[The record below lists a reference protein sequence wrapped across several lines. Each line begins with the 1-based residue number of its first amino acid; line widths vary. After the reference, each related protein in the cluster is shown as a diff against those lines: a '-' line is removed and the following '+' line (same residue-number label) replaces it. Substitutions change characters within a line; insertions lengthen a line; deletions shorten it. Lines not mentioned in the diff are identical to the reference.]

1 MMDTCKNIHKGA
13 EEMEQTLSTPAAAEQ
28 KKVKASIPR
37 KKRKWLKRVIT
48 LAVAA
53 ALVAALFMWQSRGP
67 KQNVNLGYIPAAA
80 TVRDLTVAVT
90 GTGTVRPID
99 SYRVTALV
107 KGEVLEA
114 PFEEGDTVSK
124 DNLLF
129 RIDAKDVENSIQR
142 AQLSVEQAQ
151 LSYNEA
157 VKGKG
162 DAVKNVEI
170 KANATGVVQEVYY
183 KVGDMVAAGTP
194 VADIL
199 DRDSLLLTVPFHAAD
214 AAGFYAGQAAAVSVD
229 GTYETL
235 SGTVDSIAVSDK
247 AGAGGT
253 LVREVK
259 IKVANPGALSSA
271 STGTASV
278 GAADCAAGG
287 SFAYAAQKTLTA
299 KSSGEL
305 ASLSIREGDRVTD
318 GQVVGAFKAAD
329 LDTQVENARIGLQN
343 AQLSLQSTRDQMEN
357 YIITSPIS
365 GTVIEKKYKAGDNM
379 DPSTAGAAGYM
390 AIIYDMSTLTFEMNI
405 DELDVGKIQVGQE
418 VEITAAALEGQSFT
432 GRVDKISIN
441 GTTTGGATSYPVTI
455 VIDDPQNLLPGMNV
469 SAKIVTERGKNLLT
483 VPIEAVKRGADGGE
497 VTVALPGAMDETGT
511 MVIDPTKLETRTVKL
526 GRGDSEF
533 IEITE
538 GLAEGETV
546 VYQNQVSNPFGGM
559 VMVG

>member
-1 MMDTCKNIHKGA
+1 
-13 EEMEQTLSTPAAAEQ
+13 MEQKLSTPAAAEQ
-28 KKVKASIPR
+28 KKAKVSIPR

-48 LAVAA
+48 LAVVA
-53 ALVAALFMWQSRGP
+53 ALVAAFFVWQSRSP
-67 KQNVNLGYIPAAA
+67 KQHVNLGYIPADA

-90 GTGTVRPID
+90 GTGTVQPID

-114 PFEEGDTVSK
+114 PFEEGDAVSK
-124 DNLLF
+124 DDLLF
-129 RIDAKDVENSIQR
+129 RIDTKDVENSIQR

-214 AAGFYAGQAAAVSVD
+214 AAGFYVGQAATVSVD

-235 SGTVDSIAVSDK
+235 SGTVDSIAVSDQ

-271 STGTASV
+271 NTGTASV

-305 ASLSIREGDRVTD
+305 ASLSVREGDRVTD

-329 LDTQVENARIGLQN
+329 LDTQVESARIGLQN

-379 DPSTAGAAGYM
+379 DPGTAGAAGYM

-405 DELDVGKIQVGQE
+405 DELDVGKVRVGQE

-538 GLAEGETV
+538 GLEEGETV
-546 VYQNQVSNPFGGM
+546 VYQNQVSNPFSGMGM
-559 VMVG
+559 VG